1 MKITVLDAAT
11 LGSDLDLSPLSALG
25 EVTVRQTTAPSELP
39 GALADA
45 DAAVLNKVKI
55 TREVLENAPR
65 LKIILVAATG
75 YDNIDLAAARDHGVA
90 VCNVPGYSA
99 PTVAQV
105 TLSMAFSLFTHL
117 PEYGDF
123 VKSGAYT
130 AGGVANRLEPVYHD
144 MTGKTFAVVGYGGI
158 GSRVGAVA
166 AAMGM
171 DVLAVKRTPI
181 PGVTCVS
188 LEEAAG
194 KADVMSLHLPL
205 SDATRG
211 LVSREIIG
219 MMKPGAI
226 LINVARGA
234 VTDEAAVA
242 DAVLSGHLGG
252 FGCDVYSKEPMPEE
266 HPFQAIR
273 NLPNVILTPHM
284 AWGSIEARE
293 RCLRVITE
301 NLAAFTRGEHQNR
314 VD

>member
-1 MKITVLDAAT
+1 
-11 LGSDLDLSPLSALG
+11 
-25 EVTVRQTTAPSELP
+25 
-39 GALADA
+39 
-45 DAAVLNKVKI
+45 
-55 TREVLENAPR
+55 
-65 LKIILVAATG
+65 
-75 YDNIDLAAARDHGVA
+75 
-90 VCNVPGYSA
+90 
-99 PTVAQV
+99 
-105 TLSMAFSLFTHL
+105 MAFSLFTHL